1 MRITGYGR
9 GWQEEKATKPIA
21 RLFQIMR
28 EPATTATYYFAT
40 AFYLMVMVLIIVVI
54 VGP

>member
-28 EPATTATYYFAT
+28 EPANTDTYYFAA
-40 AFYLMVMVLIIVVI
+40 AFYLVVVMLIIVVT